1 MPCAVIGQVRT
12 VRIGQSKK
20 PGQGVLN
27 SCPGFRAGFKIAP
40 RALVVSVRD
49 NQDPPCAGVSSA
61 DDGGYFQ
68 LYLHVAAQVGLHD
81 VAGRTAFGLGK
92 GLDP

>member
-1 MPCAVIGQVRT
+1 MPGAKVGQEEAT
-12 VRIGQSKK
+12 KK
-20 PGQGVLN
+20 PGQEFKTP
-27 SCPGFRAGFKIAP
+27 CPGFRAGFKIAP

-49 NQDPPCAGVSSA
+49 NQDPPSDGVSSA

-68 LYLHVAAQVGLHD
+68 LYLHVAAQVGLHH
-81 VAGRTAFGLGK
+81 VSGRTAFGLGK